1 MGGGTTARGR
11 GGAIT
16 GINVTPLVDIT
27 LVLLIIFMVTAKLI
41 VNKDALTVD
50 LPKASTGSEVQD
62 ILSIVLA
69 PGDITQVNG
78 ASVATDE
85 AIEAQAKASYTKDK
99 EVRAVLKADGAV
111 PHARVMRVLDL
122 LRRAGISKVAFG
134 VVPEKKEQRK

>member
-1 MGGGTTARGR
+1 MAGGTMTRGR

-69 PGDITQVNG
+69 PGDITQLNG
-78 ASVATDE
+78 VGVPNDE
-85 AIEAQAKASYTKDK
+85 ALLAQARASFAKDK
-99 EVRAVLKADGAV
+99 EVRAVLKADGTV

-134 VVPEKKEQRK
+134 VVPEKKEKR

>member
-69 PGDITQVNG
+69 PGEITQING
-78 ASVATDE
+78 VAVLSDD
-85 AIEAQAKASYTKDK
+85 ALLVQAKASFAKDK
-99 EVRAVLKADGAV
+99 EVRAVLKADGTV
-111 PHARVMRVLDL
+111 PHARVMAVLDL

-134 VVPEKKEQRK
+134 VVPDKKEKR

>member
-11 GGAIT
+11 TGAIT

-69 PGDITQVNG
+69 PGDVTQVNG

-85 AIEAQAKASYTKDK
+85 ALEAQAKASYSKDK
-99 EVRAVLKADGAV
+99 EVRAVLKADGTV

>member
-1 MGGGTTARGR
+1 MAGGSLSRGR
-11 GGAIT
+11 RGAIT

-62 ILSIVLA
+62 ILSVVLA

-78 ASVATDE
+78 TPIATDE
-85 AIEAQAKASYTKDK
+85 ALEAQARALLAKDK
-99 EVRAVLKADGAV
+99 DLRAVLKADGTI

-134 VVPEKKEQRK
+134 VVPDKKEKRL